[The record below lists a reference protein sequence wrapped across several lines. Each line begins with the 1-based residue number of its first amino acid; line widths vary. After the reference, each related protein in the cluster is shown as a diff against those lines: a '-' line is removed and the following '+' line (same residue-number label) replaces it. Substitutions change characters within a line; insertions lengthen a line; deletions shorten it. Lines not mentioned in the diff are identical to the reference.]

1 MIYLSIPL
9 LAKSIV
15 RFTGTISFGFAVDR
29 AVYRDRV
36 SWGFVMAVIIYRDRL
51 N

>member
-1 MIYLSIPL
+1 MIYLPISL
-9 LAKSIV
+9 QAKGIV
-15 RFTGTISFGFAVDR
+15 QFTGTISFGFAVDR
-29 AVYRDRV
+29 TVYRDHV